1 VENNQQPLEIIL
13 TPVRPALIDTDKK
26 YLQVLARLR
35 APKDDQ
41 IPRTPL
47 SVAIVIDRSGSMRG
61 DKLNAA
67 KECTLEFVER
77 MSETDE
83 VCIVTYDT
91 TVEVVLP
98 LTNVKLARDGLT
110 RILANIDSGG
120 STDLHSGWLQGAA
133 LLAPRT
139 DVNRMCRVL
148 LLSDGQANHGIQNIN
163 TICKQVSQLA
173 QSGITTSTVGI
184 GLGFN
189 EMLMTEVAKA
199 GQGTA
204 FYGDGA
210 EDLSEPFEAEISLL
224 SSLAWRDVTL
234 TIESHSRRWIM
245 HNEYAKINTHSWRMP
260 SIAAGSEAWMAL
272 SIAMDSAMR
281 AQARSTT
288 GTALTVRVEA
298 TGVDGIRQMFEATL
312 PQLELVTVST
322 YESMVGDELAL
333 RRFGEIE
340 AADIQT
346 AARTAVQQRDW
357 ERVEAMLHE
366 IESRAHDN
374 PWLMNTLVVL
384 RTLLA
389 KRDHEKLEKELMYSS
404 YSMKSRLSELDEFN
418 YRNATEEMEKMAF
431 LRRKTD
437 QGRRTQT

>member
-1 VENNQQPLEIIL
+1 
-13 TPVRPALIDTDKK
+13 
-26 YLQVLARLR
+26 
-35 APKDDQ
+35 
-41 IPRTPL
+41 
-47 SVAIVIDRSGSMRG
+47 
-61 DKLNAA
+61 
-67 KECTLEFVER
+67 
-77 MSETDE
+77 
-83 VCIVTYDT
+83 
-91 TVEVVLP
+91 
-98 LTNVKLARDGLT
+98 
-110 RILANIDSGG
+110 
-120 STDLHSGWLQGAA
+120 
-133 LLAPRT
+133 
-139 DVNRMCRVL
+139 
-148 LLSDGQANHGIQNIN
+148 
-163 TICKQVSQLA
+163 
-173 QSGITTSTVGI
+173 
-184 GLGFN
+184 
-189 EMLMTEVAKA
+189 
-199 GQGTA
+199 
-204 FYGDGA
+204 
-210 EDLSEPFEAEISLL
+210 
-224 SSLAWRDVTL
+224 
-234 TIESHSRRWIM
+234 
-245 HNEYAKINTHSWRMP
+245 MP

-357 ERVEAMLHE
+357 ERVEAMLHD